1 MLRTHMVAVRRVF
14 AACILLLT
22 LLLAFAPQQAP
33 LFSSLNQASL
43 SYVPGTVTAVEDEQ
57 LSLSPLPGG
66 QMLGHQVLRVALE
79 DGQSVV
85 LTNYLT
91 DTHNIL
97 ATEGMRVVVCVD
109 APEGVEPYYTL
120 YQYDRSA
127 GVAVILALF
136 LALMLLV
143 GGEKGAYAALAL
155 TFSMVFFLRVTIPA
169 IYQGASPVGA
179 GLIAV
184 LVSTAATNFS
194 LYGLSVRAGLA
205 VSVTL
210 LGECLACLLFWL
222 FSSLLH
228 LTGFQSADA
237 ESLLV
242 AAQHTGMN
250 LSTVLFAAT
259 MIAAL
264 GAVMDVAV
272 SLLSALWELHVTQP
286 ALSGKALFVSG
297 MHIGRDMIGTM
308 SNTLVFAFTGGSLTT
323 LLVLIAYGTR
333 PNQLLHSD
341 YIALEL
347 AHGLCG
353 TCAVILTVPLASL
366 ASAVVYPRLK
376 NTRAESVTYRG
387 NLKKG
392 ADV

>member
-286 ALSGKALFVSG
+286 ALSGKALFVSD

>member
-1 MLRTHMVAVRRVF
+1 M
-14 AACILLLT
+14 
-22 LLLAFAPQQAP
+22 
-33 LFSSLNQASL
+33 
-43 SYVPGTVTAVEDEQ
+43 TAVEEEQ
-57 LSLSPLPGG
+57 LSLSPLRGG
-66 QMLGHQVLRVALE
+66 EMLGHQVLRVALE
-79 DGQSVV
+79 EGQPVV

-272 SLLSALWELHVTQP
+272 SLLSALWEPHVTQP